1 MCGVIQQVEGTFT
14 CIGRSTGGAPGT
26 RAPPLGKN
34 VKWVELPSGC
44 VVPGSWSG
52 PLALKAKLICGGLL
66 GSAFS
71 ECGSLGGDTMPGQG
85 LLQVPLCRR
94 IPQLL

>member
-1 MCGVIQQVEGTFT
+1 MDTEIEGKL
-14 CIGRSTGGAPGT
+14 RLGGAPGT

-66 GSAFS
+66 G
-71 ECGSLGGDTMPGQG
+71 
-85 LLQVPLCRR
+85 
-94 IPQLL
+94 

>member
-1 MCGVIQQVEGTFT
+1 MSHNDNYQLTT
-14 CIGRSTGGAPGT
+14 MDLSKTHIGNSWGSIGGSRGGARDT
-26 RAPPLGKN
+26 RPPPLGKN

-66 GSAFS
+66 G
-71 ECGSLGGDTMPGQG
+71 
-85 LLQVPLCRR
+85 
-94 IPQLL
+94 

>member
-1 MCGVIQQVEGTFT
+1 MLLIKLPQEAVAFNGSD
-14 CIGRSTGGAPGT
+14 IGGSGGGCQGRVPPPPG
-26 RAPPLGKN
+26 KS

-66 GSAFS
+66 G
-71 ECGSLGGDTMPGQG
+71 
-85 LLQVPLCRR
+85 
-94 IPQLL
+94 

>member
-1 MCGVIQQVEGTFT
+1 MQALADLGGV
-14 CIGRSTGGAPGT
+14 PGM

-66 GSAFS
+66 G
-71 ECGSLGGDTMPGQG
+71 
-85 LLQVPLCRR
+85 
-94 IPQLL
+94 

>member
-1 MCGVIQQVEGTFT
+1 MNLTKAGEILCFHVDTEGSANCSLLFD
-14 CIGRSTGGAPGT
+14 SLADLGGALGMC
-26 RAPPLGKN
+26 APPLGKN

-66 GSAFS
+66 G
-71 ECGSLGGDTMPGQG
+71 
-85 LLQVPLCRR
+85 
-94 IPQLL
+94 

>member
-1 MCGVIQQVEGTFT
+1 MFMCLTLADLG
-14 CIGRSTGGAPGT
+14 GGA
-26 RAPPLGKN
+26 RDARPPPGKN

-66 GSAFS
+66 G
-71 ECGSLGGDTMPGQG
+71 
-85 LLQVPLCRR
+85 
-94 IPQLL
+94 